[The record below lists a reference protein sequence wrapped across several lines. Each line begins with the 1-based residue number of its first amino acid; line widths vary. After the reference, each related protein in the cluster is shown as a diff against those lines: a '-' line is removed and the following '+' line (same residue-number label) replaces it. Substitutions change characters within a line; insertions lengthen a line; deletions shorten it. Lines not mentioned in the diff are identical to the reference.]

1 MALNKAWSE
10 EREMGVNLM
19 PSSPSKNKRPLCLLE
34 MMMHF
39 RQYCVA
45 LSNLL
50 VTSFAKHGSNTQDA
64 TGHWEV
70 HLSSF
75 HFSP

>member
-1 MALNKAWSE
+1 MSQTPLYQGGICIRMALNKAWSE

-50 VTSFAKHGSNTQDA
+50 VTSFA
-64 TGHWEV
+64 
-70 HLSSF
+70 
-75 HFSP
+75 